1 MTLLDVNDNPLAG
14 QVVKFKSS
22 LKNSHASDQVKDEGD
37 GIYTATL
44 TGTTAG
50 ETSIEVIVNGA
61 VLQIKN
67 SAKVTLT
74 ADNKHPSNDK
84 SKLEADPTTIVADG
98 KASSTIKLTLLDV
111 NDNPLA
117 GQVVKFKSSLKN
129 SHVSDQV
136 KDEGDGDGIYTAT
149 LTGSTAGETSI
160 EVTVND
166 VVLPVKD
173 AAKVTLTADSSN
185 PSLDKSKLT
194 AEPITIVADGKDS
207 TTLKLTLIDIKDNP
221 ITGYP
226 DKVVFSTEPADSKI
240 KLEAFT
246 EQEPGVYSAK
256 LTGTQAGDISITA
269 KFNGLE
275 LKLAPV
281 TVTLTADSKNPSVDK
296 SKLVAEPTTIVA
308 DDKQTS
314 TLKLT
319 LMDANDN
326 PIEGQVVK
334 FEPSLANSQFDEVK
348 ENDKGVYTAKLKG
361 KTAGVNTIKVK
372 VNDKE
377 FAIKT
382 DVTLIADSN
391 TAVLKQVT
399 LDGDN
404 TSKVANGN
412 DNFTFTA
419 VVKDANDNPVPEIT
433 LKWQHNAGN
442 KVTLSDKGESKTDP
456 EGKAKITLTSTTNTV
471 TEVQVSAKT
480 GDDEAV
486 DANKK
491 VNFLRKFNLNGVV
504 ADATTDKPIEGAEV
518 GLYTSDSDSKPK
530 YKVTSG
536 TGGKFSISD
545 VLDQRYTLKTKA
557 NKYIDYKL
565 DITNPEQQLQRILLI
580 PELGNDYARIVLSW
594 GPKPSDLDAYLW
606 GDTDKGQRFHV
617 SYNSKTPDGS
627 AMLDI
632 DVKNGFGPE
641 TITIK
646 RLNPGRY
653 RFAVHNFSN
662 EEQIIKSNAKVV
674 VAQKD
679 KDGDTKVSEYD
690 IPISGTGWWWEVFEM
705 DGDTGD
711 IRPVNTISDNQ
722 PN

>member
-1 MTLLDVNDNPLAG
+1 
-14 QVVKFKSS
+14 
-22 LKNSHASDQVKDEGD
+22 
-37 GIYTATL
+37 
-44 TGTTAG
+44 
-50 ETSIEVIVNGA
+50 
-61 VLQIKN
+61 
-67 SAKVTLT
+67 
-74 ADNKHPSNDK
+74 
-84 SKLEADPTTIVADG
+84 
-98 KASSTIKLTLLDV
+98 
-111 NDNPLA
+111 
-117 GQVVKFKSSLKN
+117 
-129 SHVSDQV
+129 
-136 KDEGDGDGIYTAT
+136 
-149 LTGSTAGETSI
+149 
-160 EVTVND
+160 
-166 VVLPVKD
+166 
-173 AAKVTLTADSSN
+173 
-185 PSLDKSKLT
+185 
-194 AEPITIVADGKDS
+194 
-207 TTLKLTLIDIKDNP
+207 
-221 ITGYP
+221 
-226 DKVVFSTEPADSKI
+226 
-240 KLEAFT
+240 
-246 EQEPGVYSAK
+246 
-256 LTGTQAGDISITA
+256 GTQAGDISITA

-281 TVTLTADSKNPSVDK
+281 TVTLQADSKNPSVDK

-399 LDGDN
+399 LDGNN

-433 LKWQHNAGN
+433 LKWQHNSGN

-504 ADATTDKPIEGAEV
+504 ADATTNKPIEGAEV

-545 VLDQRYTLKTKA
+545 VLDQLYTLKTKA
-557 NKYIDYKL
+557 NKYNDYKL
-565 DITNPEQQLQRILLI
+565 NITNPEQQLQRILLI
-580 PELGNDYARIVLSW
+580 PELGNNYARIVLSW
-594 GPKPSDLDAYLW
+594 GESPQDFDAHLW
-606 GDTDKGQRFHV
+606 GYTDKGQRFHV
-617 SYNSKTPDGS
+617 TYNSKNAPDGS
-627 AMLDI
+627 AMLDV
-632 DVKNGFGPE
+632 DEQHGFGPE

-653 RFAVHNFSN
+653 RLAVNNYSKKP
-662 EEQIIKSNAKVV
+662 QITTSNAKVV

-679 KDGDTKVSEYD
+679 KNGDTRVSEYD
-690 IPISGTGWWWEVFEM
+690 IPTSGTGLWWEVFEM
-705 DGDTGD
+705 DGNTGE
-711 IRPVNTISDNQ
+711 IRRVNTISNTE